1 MTFETDY
8 MTISASSS
16 DASALTL
23 NADKILRQ
31 IKVQVTRVELLKGRT
46 PDERTKMQYTMVL
59 GEYIYPYIHN

>member
-46 PDERTKMQYTMVL
+46 PDEKNKDAVHNGAT
-59 GEYIYPYIHN
+59 GIYLSTHP